1 MAEHG
6 KPRLLV
12 DTNIVIDWLQ
22 ARSPFDRAAKKLAAL
37 GYLGEFELW
46 MSSSQVTDA
55 FFILSE
61 GGKSIYAD
69 EVKRQLKGARKALR
83 VYALNEDD
91 VDAALDSTWD
101 DFEDACVYQAALRV
115 KADVLITRN
124 QQDFARSSIKVLD
137 CEDFFAYLEEERGV
151 AYDEIEF

>member
-1 MAEHG
+1 MVGCG

-22 ARSPFDRAAKKLAAL
+22 ARSPYDRAAKKLAAL

-55 FFILSE
+55 FFVLSE
-61 GGKSIYAD
+61 GGKSIHID
-69 EVKRQLKGARKALR
+69 EVKRRLKGARKALR
-83 VYALNEDD
+83 VYALNEND

-115 KADVLITRN
+115 RADALITRN
-124 QQDFARSSIKVLD
+124 KKDFVKSSVRVLD
-137 CEDFFAYLEEERGV
+137 CEGFFEYLEEERGI
-151 AYDEIEF
+151 AYEEIEF